1 MKKVVQ
7 RIQELGRKA
16 EQIKAAVQ
24 SVPPK
29 VMEIRDAVGQTAGQL
44 RQLRS
49 EIQSTFT
56 GLRINDDERLA
67 LTTKEIQQHT
77 DVLLRAGFH
86 LSGIDLDLGIAR
98 RIIVH
103 LEKVEDVPG
112 AVLRALVSA
121 HQGRETLQSLLAAVT
136 QAEDLVRQAGME
148 NMTFHK
154 LIVEIGL
161 APSVRICWR
170 SDSVV
175 IESEEEPI
183 SPSPA
188 SAPPPPLPAPGA
200 ASPFGHGSFFERRV
214 IPAAPPSPSRLTEQ
228 STKPVGL
235 NPDDQPK
242 AAATNPS
249 QPGLATTTAGTD
261 SDWRKSALD
270 RFKKMPDWSR
280 K

>member
-1 MKKVVQ
+1 MKKVVH

-29 VMEIRDAVGQTAGQL
+29 MMEIRDVVGQTAGQL

-49 EIQSTFT
+49 EIQTSFT

-67 LTTKEIQQHT
+67 LTTREIQQHA
-77 DVLLRAGFH
+77 DVLWRAGFH

-103 LEKVEDVPG
+103 LEKVEEVPG

-121 HQGRETLQSLLAAVT
+121 NQGRETLQSLLAAVS
-136 QAEDLVRQAGME
+136 QAEELVRQAAMDGMR
-148 NMTFHK
+148 FHK

-161 APSVRICWR
+161 APSLRICWR

-175 IESEEEPI
+175 IESEEETAVA
-183 SPSPA
+183 SP
-188 SAPPPPLPAPGA
+188 APPPPLPASGSE
-200 ASPFGHGSFFERRV
+200 SPFGHGAFFERRA
-214 IPAAPPSPSRLTEQ
+214 IPAASPSSSQQIEPATI
-228 STKPVGL
+228 PVAA
-235 NPDDQPK
+235 NPEYPSKMPAAHQNQIRSDLETSPPK
-242 AAATNPS
+242 
-249 QPGLATTTAGTD
+249 TD
-261 SDWRKSALD
+261 SDWRISALD
-270 RFKKMPDWSR
+270 RFKRMPDLSR